1 MSSVGRAASRGS
13 KGGKGDHASAK
24 AQKTD
29 TKTETAKTTENPK
42 AQPTPEQ
49 MRIARIIGEDY
60 EDPQLRDK
68 IKQVMDATH
77 KSEEEVATALHD
89 CDNDLNRAVN
99 MLIEGQIS
107 GEWETSSKKKKNR
120 LPSANSKPDA
130 AAPRG
135 ISSADVESE
144 NWDDETP
151 IKPAAQTDSQQRTRT
166 QRGGGGGSGGGG
178 GPPRMRGR
186 GAQDNRGWRGR
197 ENKENER
204 NLEESRNAVGPSAG
218 GEREPRDSFR
228 RGGGGGGN
236 RGGRMS
242 NGAGRGGG
250 RGGSRTGP
258 RSFPNRGGHDRGGAP
273 FPRATSWN
281 PDEDGADSKS
291 NNFPSPEDWYN
302 EEYTGSLSDTKVFT
316 PSNVSGEASAN
327 DPITSLTVN
336 NSNSD
341 SSPGVN
347 STNLN
352 YAQSAAG
359 TGNMSAVQSQYLR
372 QLPDGKPPSSNAL
385 TGAMSGLNSMTGPL
399 ANSTDSKT
407 ASRGITPSTPS
418 SGITYSTYAASA
430 ANSAANAPA
439 ATSYPSTYSSVS
451 ASVPSVSSAADTN
464 FSTSSVN
471 SSFTTYPSGQTQ
483 PASYTATATSYSTVY
498 GSHQEGAT
506 QASNT
511 QALPPR
517 SKTQR
522 PRVPPPSKIP
532 QSAVEM
538 PGDGVN
544 SIGVL
549 DVQFGALDF
558 GTEAF
563 DTNSSEPQSSP
574 QSQPSQPQNQASPMA
589 KYSTG
594 ASAGGGM
601 DTTSTPASQPS
612 MDIDPFKTAGQKAA
626 ALTQTL
632 QETLLHGSQSQQSQS
647 NSQSQSNDLKSQQS
661 NFTQQSRGPGVGV
674 VVPSPLDSLVKSDQS
689 SGGNVSNVS
698 ASGAGAA
705 GSLSYSTPS
714 SNYQSSYTNQKS
726 VGSGYQST
734 GYNASSYPPQAT
746 SGVSSNSSNSYP
758 TSYPSNASNQ
768 AYQNVQSVYG
778 ASNSNASATGGSN
791 SGSVG
796 STSGYTTSGTAGGY
810 QNSYGTSTASA
821 ASTNKLTSVLT
832 AAKDLP
838 QYDTTATSTSNLSGS
853 LTSSNTGAPGL
864 SVPNVSGSVN
874 NSPSLG
880 LPGTTS
886 LPNANNTTS
895 TKVTNSSAKSVVQNM
910 PPGVQPIIAAG
921 TQYIMSQGGLPYFQ
935 QPVYSFEEQQIM
947 PLRIPHMPGYY
958 DISYQQAPTSLAT
971 GREGSLANVP
981 YSMSDARFARTDNAS
996 PVPSSLSQQNATQ
1009 AHQQPM
1015 MNATGFPPGYAAYAY
1030 YGGSVLPA
1038 NYQYGTPTAMYP
1050 QVAPATNAHGNSN
1063 STQYPKPGS
1072 YGSSYGSGYDGLS
1085 ASQDYSKGGGS
1096 YAGGHSGAQ
1105 TANKAGVGTNVP
1117 STGSS
1122 ATDIY
1127 NKTHTHA
1134 ALSKVNSYDKGFHSG
1149 TPPPFNLAGNQNTG
1163 MAPSGAFPTAMYIP
1177 PPIPQQHHH
1186 STTLMQHPV
1195 HQQMDMRNTSR
1206 RSESGNNSG
1215 QRSQSSSQSS
1225 KPGSKQVFSQNYW
1238 AN

>member
-1 MSSVGRAASRGS
+1 MLGMSSVGRAASRGS
-13 KGGKGDHASAK
+13 KGGKGEHAASTAK
-24 AQKTD
+24 AQKSD
-29 TKTETAKTTENPK
+29 TKTETAKTVENPK

-49 MRIARIIGEDY
+49 MRIAQIIDGKW
-60 EDPQLRDK
+60 EDPTLKDK

-77 KSEEEVATALHD
+77 KTEGEAVTALYD

-99 MLIEGQIS
+99 LLIEGGVS

-120 LPSANSKPDA
+120 QPSSSSKADA

-135 ISSADVESE
+135 ISSADVDSE
-144 NWDDETP
+144 NWEDDTP
-151 IKPAAQTDSQQRTRT
+151 TKPTAPADMQQRGRASRAT
-166 QRGGGGGSGGGG
+166 GGRA
-178 GPPRMRGR
+178 PRMRVGR
-186 GAQDNRGWRGR
+186 GSQDNQTWRGR

-204 NLEESRNAVGPSAG
+204 NLEESRGSAPD
-218 GEREPRDSFR
+218 RDQRDSFR
-228 RGGGGGGN
+228 RGGGGS

-258 RSFPNRGGHDRGGAP
+258 RSFSSRGGDRGSAP

-281 PDEDGADSKS
+281 PDEDGTDSKS
-291 NNFPSPEDWYN
+291 NNFPSPEDWDN

-316 PSNVSGEASAN
+316 PSNASGDASAN
-327 DPITSLTVN
+327 DAISSLTVN
-336 NSNSD
+336 NSSSD
-341 SSPGVN
+341 QSLATSPGVY
-347 STNLN
+347 SSSGLN

-359 TGNMSAVQSQYLR
+359 SGNLSAAQSQYLR
-372 QLPDGKPPSSNAL
+372 QLPDTKLQSSNAL
-385 TGAMSGLNSMTGPL
+385 SGAMSGLSSVPSSLTNTAEP
-399 ANSTDSKT
+399 KT
-407 ASRGITPSTPS
+407 ATRGITPSTPAT
-418 SGITYSTYAASA
+418 GITYNSYAASA
-430 ANSAANAPA
+430 ANSVANAA
-439 ATSYPSTYSSVS
+439 VSSSYPSTYSSVS
-451 ASVPSVSSAADTN
+451 ASVPQVSSAADSNFAPPSSVNTN
-464 FSTSSVN
+464 FST
-471 SSFTTYPSGQTQ
+471 YQAGQTQ

-498 GSHQEGAT
+498 GSHQDGTAQAT
-506 QASNT
+506 NT
-511 QALPPR
+511 QALPARP
-517 SKTQR
+517 KTQR

-544 SIGVL
+544 NIGLL
-549 DVQFGALDF
+549 DVQFGALEF

-563 DTNSSEPQSSP
+563 DTSSTEPQSP
-574 QSQPSQPQNQASPMA
+574 PQPSQSTQPSSQPTSMS
-589 KYSTG
+589 KYSAGSATG
-594 ASAGGGM
+594 SVM
-601 DTTSTPASQPS
+601 DSSSNVASQPS
-612 MDIDPFKTAGQKAA
+612 MDMDPFTAAGQKAA
-626 ALTQTL
+626 VLSQTL
-632 QETLLHGSQSQQSQS
+632 KETLITGSQSQQVQPS
-647 NSQSQSNDLKSQQS
+647 SQSNDLKSQPS
-661 NFTQQSRGPGVGV
+661 NFSQQSRGPGVGV
-674 VVPSPLDSLVKSDQS
+674 VVPSPLDSLVKGDTTSV
-689 SGGNVSNVS
+689 GNAANANVSG
-698 ASGAGAA
+698 ASAA

-714 SNYQSSYTNQKS
+714 SNYQSSYSSQKS
-726 VGSGYQST
+726 IGSGYQPST
-734 GYNASSYPPQAT
+734 PYNPNSSYQSA
-746 SGVSSNSSNSYP
+746 SGVSATSNTYP
-758 TSYPSNASNQ
+758 ASYPSSVSNQ

-778 ASNSNASATGGSN
+778 AGGVNTSATGGSS
-791 SGSVG
+791 SGS
-796 STSGYTTSGTAGGY
+796 SSGFTTSSSAGAY

-821 ASTNKLTSVLT
+821 ASSNKLTSVLNVS
-832 AAKDLP
+832 KDMP
-838 QYDTTATSTSNLSGS
+838 QYDTTATSSSNLSNAM
-853 LTSSNTGAPGL
+853 TSSNSGAPGL

-895 TKVTNSSAKSVVQNM
+895 TKVTNSSAKSVVQSM
-910 PPGVQPIIAAG
+910 PPGVPPIIAAG
-921 TQYIMSQGGLPYFQ
+921 TQYIMSQGGLQYFQ
-935 QPVYSFEEQQIM
+935 QPAVYSYEEQQIL
-947 PLRIPHMPGYY
+947 PLRIPHMPAGYY
-958 DISYQQAPTSLAT
+958 DISFQQAQSSLAT

-1015 MNATGFPPGYAAYAY
+1015 MNAAGFPPGYAAYAY

-1072 YGSSYGSGYDGLS
+1072 YGSSYGSGYEGLS
-1085 ASQDYSKGGGS
+1085 ASQDYNKSGGG

-1105 TANKAGVGTNVP
+1105 TASKSGVGTNAP

-1127 NKTHTHA
+1127 NKTHV

-1149 TPPPFNLAGNQNTG
+1149 TPPPFSLAGNQNTG
-1163 MAPSGAFPTAMYIP
+1163 MAPSGAFPTPLYIP
-1177 PPIPQQHHH
+1177 PPMPQQHHH

-1215 QRSQSSSQSS
+1215 QRSQSSTQSN
-1225 KPGSKQVFSQNYW
+1225 KPGSKQVYSQNYW
-1238 AN
+1238 TN